1 MSLPPSRQIDRAYN
15 EITGSMVP
23 QPTAIQQSVS
33 RRPWIAP
40 ALETH
45 STFTT
50 VTQTALLFLQA
61 SISQCFDAVTGA
73 HVPCP
78 PNTP

>member
-1 MSLPPSRQIDRAYN
+1 MSLLPSPHSEGAYS
-15 EITGSMVP
+15 ESRELMVT
-23 QPTAIQQSVS
+23 QPASIRHGVA

-61 SISQCFDAVTGA
+61 SISQCFDAVTGQ

-78 PNTP
+78 PNS

>member
-1 MSLPPSRQIDRAYN
+1 MSLPPSRHSDRAHS
-15 EITGSMVP
+15 ESRGPIVTREASIRHS
-23 QPTAIQQSVS
+23 AA

-61 SISQCFDAVTGA
+61 SISQCFDAVTGQ

-78 PNTP
+78 PNS

>member
-1 MSLPPSRQIDRAYN
+1 MTLPPSPHSDGAYSESGEPIVTRQASIRHGVA
-15 EITGSMVP
+15 
-23 QPTAIQQSVS
+23 
-33 RRPWIAP
+33 RRPWIAT

-61 SISQCFDAVTGA
+61 SISQCFDSVTGQ

-78 PNTP
+78 PNS

>member
-1 MSLPPSRQIDRAYN
+1 MTLPPSPHRDRACS
-15 EITGSMVP
+15 ESGGSIVTE
-23 QPTAIQQSVS
+23 QASTRHGVA
-33 RRPWIAP
+33 RRRWIP
-40 ALETH
+40 PVLETH

-61 SISQCFDAVTGA
+61 SVSQCFDAVTGQ

-78 PNTP
+78 PNS

>member
-1 MSLPPSRQIDRAYN
+1 MSRNFPEQREPAYG
-15 EITGSMVP
+15 ETKGSPVS
-23 QPTAIQQSVS
+23 QPELIRHGAA
-33 RRPWIAP
+33 RRRWIAP

-73 HVPCP
+73 HVTCP
-78 PNTP
+78 PNP

>member
-1 MSLPPSRQIDRAYN
+1 MTLPPSLHSDRAYS
-15 EITGSMVP
+15 ESRGSIV
-23 QPTAIQQSVS
+23 TERASTRHGVA
-33 RRPWIAP
+33 RRPWIPP

-61 SISQCFDAVTGA
+61 SISQCFDAVTGQ

-78 PNTP
+78 RNP

>member
-1 MSLPPSRQIDRAYN
+1 MSLPPSRHSARALSDTTRS
-15 EITGSMVP
+15 IVP
-23 QPTAIQQSVS
+23 RQALGQHSVA

-40 ALETH
+40 VLETH

-61 SISQCFDAVTGA
+61 SISQCVDAVTGA
-73 HVPCP
+73 PVPCP
-78 PNTP
+78 PNS

>member
-1 MSLPPSRQIDRAYN
+1 MSLDSSRHRDRAYS
-15 EITGSMVP
+15 ETKGSTVS
-23 QPTAIQQSVS
+23 QPDAFRNSFA

-40 ALETH
+40 VLETH

-61 SISQCFDAVTGA
+61 SISQCFDAQLGHT
-73 HVPCP
+73 VPCP
-78 PNTP
+78 PNT